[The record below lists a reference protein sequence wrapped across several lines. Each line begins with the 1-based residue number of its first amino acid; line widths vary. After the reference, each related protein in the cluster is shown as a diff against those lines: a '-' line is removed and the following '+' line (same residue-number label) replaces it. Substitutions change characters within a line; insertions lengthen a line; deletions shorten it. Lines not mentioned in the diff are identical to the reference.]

1 MKQSKTVLTLILV
14 TILLSAVNI
23 YAKEDKTIRV
33 GYYENEVFQEGASEG
48 AVKTGY
54 AYEYYR
60 KLSEYT
66 GWEYEYVY
74 GSYGELY
81 DMLLD
86 GRIDLLAGLAKRDDR
101 LDLIGYPE
109 QPMGNEV
116 FTLVRHDNDP
126 DVTLSP
132 TSVSGK
138 RIGVLKSAIEQIL
151 IEYLNS
157 HSIDAEIVPFDDYE
171 SLFEAFDTKTVDIL
185 AAEGDGA
192 YGREHA
198 EVICIF
204 GTSDYYL
211 CVNKQK
217 PELLNELNEAQTL
230 LSAQEPGYLNTL
242 RNSYYSSSISSHTFS
257 DAEKEW
263 METHNELR
271 VGYLNNYL
279 PYSDTDKKG
288 SPTGIIT
295 DMLPRLCNELSVSDL
310 QISYKGY
317 DNYDDMIEDIRKE
330 EIDAAFPVG
339 GGLYYSE
346 ESGIYQ
352 SSSVVSSTTELV
364 YADEY
369 DESDT
374 VHFAVNENNRMQ
386 YYYIRSNFPDAQI
399 TLYPDIDSCLEA
411 VLNGDAGATTLNGLR
426 ASSILKNSRYRGLY
440 LMQLNQTDDRCF
452 GVKIGNEGLL
462 KLINHGLGIMGPE
475 FAQDIAYRYAAELY
489 TYTFSDMVRDNIWLL
504 LSMLLIIALIALFFI
519 KRDLQRTR
527 LSDRMKSDFVSNMS
541 HEIRTPITA
550 ILGMNELIQCESND
564 EKILH
569 YSANIEKAG
578 KSLLGIINDILDF
591 SKIEAGRM
599 EITPAPYS
607 LPELLAELDLMVR
620 LRAGEKG
627 LDFSMEVDEQLPVMP
642 IGDEQ
647 KIRQIIT
654 NLLSNA
660 VKYTKSGEVRLT
672 LKRVSDD
679 DSGFTLYVAVR
690 DTGIG
695 IRESEMDKLYS
706 AFDRLD
712 MEKTRSIEG
721 SGLGLTITRKM
732 LSLMGSDIRV
742 ESEYGKGSLFYFN
755 LHQKISDN
763 TPIGPYEPGKD
774 AVTARRKTATFT
786 AKDARILIVDDTP
799 MNLQVLCGLLKGNA
813 MTVDTADGGM
823 KCLKLFEK
831 NDYDVVYL
839 DHRMPEPDGVE
850 TLRLMREQFPE
861 KAARTPVICLT
872 ANAFSSAKKQVLDA
886 GFTDYL
892 SKPVTLTQLEETLLK
907 YLPPEKIEKIS
918 EIKDDTRS
926 DIPKALADIAELD
939 IQKGLDYCGDI
950 EDYLDAL
957 STFTASSDSKAAKL
971 EGSLS
976 AGDTQNLK
984 LLIHSLKS
992 TSGAIGAMALS
1003 EKAAKME
1010 QSPTDEGVSE
1020 LIHDYR
1026 LLNEKLKKAGL

>member
-1 MKQSKTVLTLILV
+1 MKRSKIILTMILV
-14 TILLSAVNI
+14 TVLICAVNI
-23 YAKEDKTIRV
+23 YAQETKTIRV

-81 DMLLD
+81 DMLLE
-86 GRIDLLAGLAKRDDR
+86 GKIDLLAGLAKREDR
-101 LDLIGYPE
+101 LSIIGYPE

-116 FTLVRHDNDP
+116 FTLVRHENDP

-132 TSVSGK
+132 SSISGK
-138 RIGVLKSAIEQIL
+138 KVGVLKSAIEQIL
-151 IEYLNS
+151 IEYLTS
-157 HSIDAEIVPFDDYE
+157 QSIDAEIVPFDDYE
-171 SLFEAFDTKTVDIL
+171 SLFEAFDTKKVDVL

-230 LSAQEPGYLNTL
+230 LAAQEPGYLNTL
-242 RNSYYSSSISSHTFS
+242 RNNYYSSSISSHTFS
-257 DAEKEW
+257 VAEKEW
-263 METHNELR
+263 MESHSELK

-288 SPTGIIT
+288 APTGII
-295 DMLPRLCNELSVSDL
+295 MELLPRLCDELSIPDL
-310 QISYKGY
+310 KISYQGY
-317 DNYDDMIEDIRKE
+317 DNYDSMIEDIRSEK
-330 EIDAAFPVG
+330 IDVAFPVG

-352 SSSVVSSTTELV
+352 SSPVVSSTTELV
-364 YADEY
+364 YAGEY

-374 VHFAVNENNRMQ
+374 LHFAANENNRMQ
-386 YYYIRSNFPDAQI
+386 YYYIKTNFPDAQI
-399 TLYPDIDSCLEA
+399 TTYPNIDSCLEA
-411 VLNGDAGATTLNGLR
+411 VLNGDVSATTLNGLR

-440 LMQLNQTDDRCF
+440 LMQLNKTDDRCF

-462 KLINHGLGIMGPE
+462 KLLNHGLSIMGSE
-475 FAQDIAYRYAAELY
+475 FAQDIAYQYAAELY
-489 TYTFSDMVRDNIWLL
+489 TYTFSDMVRDNMGLL
-504 LSMLLIIALIALFFI
+504 LFMLLVIALIAIIFI
-519 KRDLQRTR
+519 KRDLHRTR
-527 LSDRMKSDFVSNMS
+527 ISDRMKSDFVSSMS

-564 EKILH
+564 EKILQ
-569 YSANIEKAG
+569 YSYNIEKAG

-607 LPELLAELDLMVR
+607 LPELLAELDLMVKQK
-620 LRAGEKG
+620 AGEKG
-627 LDFSMEVDEQLPVMP
+627 LDFSMEVDENLPVMP

-647 KIRQIIT
+647 KLRQIIT

-660 VKYTKSGEVRLT
+660 VKYTKSGKVSLT
-672 LKRVSDD
+672 LKRLSDD
-679 DSGFTLYVAVR
+679 DSGFTLYVAVK

-712 MEKTRSIEG
+712 LEKTRSIEG
-721 SGLGLTITRKM
+721 SGLGLAITRKM
-732 LSLMGSDIRV
+732 LNLMGSDIKV

-755 LHQKISDN
+755 LHQKVSDN
-763 TPIGPYEPGKD
+763 TPIGPYEPGK
-774 AVTARRKTATFT
+774 TTGTPRRKAATFT

-813 MTVDTADGGM
+813 MKVDTADGGM
-823 KCLKLFEK
+823 KCLELFED
-831 NDYDVVYL
+831 NDYDVIFL
-839 DHRMPEPDGVE
+839 DHRMPEIDGVE
-850 TLRLMREQFPE
+850 TLLLMKERFPE
-861 KAARTPVICLT
+861 KTKQTPVICLT
-872 ANAFSSAKKQVLDA
+872 ANAFSSARKQVLDA
-886 GFTDYL
+886 GFTDHL
-892 SKPVTLTQLEETLLK
+892 SKPVSLTQLEEALLK
-907 YLPPEKIEKIS
+907 YLPPEKINKITAAC
-918 EIKDDTRS
+918 DDAPS
-926 DIPKALADIAELD
+926 DIPKAIADIAELD

-957 STFTASSDSKAAKL
+957 STFKASAASKADKL
-971 EGSLS
+971 EELLS
-976 AGDTQNLK
+976 SGDAQNLT

-992 TSGAIGAMALS
+992 TSGAIGATALS
-1003 EKAAKME
+1003 QKAAQME
-1010 QSPTDEGVSE
+1010 KSPTDEGVTE
-1020 LIHDYR
+1020 LIRDYR
-1026 LLNEKLKKAGL
+1026 SLIARLDTAI